1 MLKIGMNKTKVKG
14 INGFAYKYQV
24 AFTIIELLIS
34 VAILSLVFSIA
45 VPLYQDYVKEGRIS
59 VAVQDL
65 RNISFVLDDV
75 LSDGD
80 LPSSLTDV
88 GINYNDPWGNPYQYL
103 NLQDPSVNKGQVRKD
118 KNLVPINSDYDLYS
132 MGPDGDSKGPLTA
145 KASRDDIVRAN
156 DGGFFGEA
164 QYY

>member
-1 MLKIGMNKTKVKG
+1 MNITKAKG
-14 INGFAYKYQV
+14 SKGFHNKFQL

-34 VAILSLVFSIA
+34 VAILSIVISVAI
-45 VPLYQDYVKEGRIS
+45 PLYQDYVKEGQIS

-65 RNISFVLDDV
+65 RNIAFVLDDV

-80 LPSSLTDV
+80 LPSSLPDV

-103 NLQDPSVNKGQVRKD
+103 NLQDPSINKGDVRKD

-156 DGGFFGEA
+156 DGGFFGVAES
-164 QYY
+164 Y

>member
-1 MLKIGMNKTKVKG
+1 MKLGMNKVKG
-14 INGFAYKYQV
+14 KRARGFRYNCQA
-24 AFTIIELLIS
+24 AFTVIELLIS
-34 VAILSLVFSIA
+34 VAILSIVFSIA
-45 VPLYQDYVKEGRIS
+45 VPLYQGYIEEGRIS

-65 RNISFVLDDV
+65 RNISFILDDA
-75 LSDGD
+75 LSSGG
-80 LPSSLTDV
+80 LPDSLTEV
-88 GINYNDPWGNPYQYL
+88 GINYDDPWGNPYQYL

-156 DGGFFGEA
+156 DGAFFGEA

>member
-1 MLKIGMNKTKVKG
+1 MNITRAKWS
-14 INGFAYKYQV
+14 NSLRYQCQT

-34 VAILSLVFSIA
+34 VAILSIVISVAI
-45 VPLYQDYVKEGRIS
+45 PLYQDYIEEGRIS

-65 RNISFVLDDV
+65 RNISFVLDDAF
-75 LSDGD
+75 SDGD
-80 LPSSLTDV
+80 LPSSLPDV

-103 NLQDPSVNKGQVRKD
+103 NLQDPSINKGDVRKD

-145 KASRDDIVRAN
+145 KASRDDIIRAN

-164 QYY
+164 QSY

>member
-1 MLKIGMNKTKVKG
+1 MKITRAKG
-14 INGFAYKYQV
+14 SKSLRYQCQV

-34 VAILSLVFSIA
+34 VAILSIVISVAI
-45 VPLYQDYVKEGRIS
+45 PLYQDYIEEGRIS

-65 RNISFVLDDV
+65 RNISFVLDDAF
-75 LSDGD
+75 SDGD

-103 NLQDPSVNKGQVRKD
+103 NLQDPSINKGDVRKD

-132 MGPDGDSKGPLTA
+132 MGPDGDSQGPLTA
-145 KASRDDIVRAN
+145 KPSRDDIVRAN

-164 QYY
+164 ESY

>member
-1 MLKIGMNKTKVKG
+1 MYKAKEKRTK
-14 INGFAYKYQV
+14 GFRYNCQA

-34 VAILSLVFSIA
+34 VAILSIVFSIA
-45 VPLYQDYVKEGRIS
+45 VPLYQGYILEGRIS

-65 RNISFVLDDV
+65 RNISFVLDDA
-75 LSDGD
+75 LTSGG
-80 LPSSLTDV
+80 LPSSLPEA

-132 MGPDGDSKGPLTA
+132 MGPDGDSAGPLTA

-156 DGGFFGEA
+156 DGAFFGEA